1 MISPS
6 LEQNPS
12 LDDWIEVASD
22 GNITLRTGKAELGQG
37 LKGAI
42 ARIGAEELDV
52 SLGRIRVETADT
64 ARGPD
69 EGLTAGSRSMP
80 DSGRAMR
87 QAAASARAH
96 LLALAAAELGAEAN
110 ELTVVDGTVSAGGRS
125 VTYWDLL
132 GGRRFEV
139 DVDGAAQPKQPEE
152 LTLLGR
158 PGPRIDML
166 GLVTGTTAFVQD
178 LAVEGMLHARVVR
191 PPGPQSTLASVDLDA
206 VRALPGV
213 IAVTADGS
221 FLGVIA
227 EREEQALRAR
237 DALARRARWETPEC
251 LPADIHA
258 WLLEQ
263 EPQSFLLVD
272 GIPVPDPCAPTEP
285 PSGAAA
291 TVHASYTRPLLM
303 HAAIGPS
310 AALAQWSADG
320 ARLEVH
326 SHSQGVSPLRD
337 SLAEVLS
344 MAPERVRVKHVVGP
358 GCYGHNGADD
368 AALDAALLAR
378 AVPGRP
384 VLLKWTRE
392 DEHAWE
398 PYGPAMV
405 VQARASIGSE
415 GELLDWS
422 ADVWSTPHSA
432 RPIPHPGTS
441 RLLAAGHLANPLP
454 RNMST
459 PMLNKAGGIHRN
471 ADPLYSIA
479 TRRVAKRFVS
489 GLPLRTSSLRALG
502 AFANVFAIE
511 SLIDELAA
519 AVNLDPLDVRLRNL
533 DDARARAVLKAVAEQ
548 GGWAGRE
555 RDQEGR
561 GSGLGFARYKNSDCY
576 AAVLVEASVDDATSE
591 IALERA
597 VIAAD
602 AGQIVDPVGLINQL
616 EGGFVQ
622 AASWTLKE
630 CVTFDA
636 ARVTSTDW
644 ESYPIL
650 RFSEVPAIE
659 TVLIDRP
666 GEPYLGAGEA
676 TQGPTAAAIAN
687 ALWAAVG
694 LRLRELPFTP
704 ARVQKAAL
712 G

>member
-1 MISPS
+1 MTSAS
-6 LEQNPS
+6 LQRNPS
-12 LDDWIEVASD
+12 LDDWIEIGAD
-22 GNITLRTGKAELGQG
+22 GSVTLRTGKAELGQG

-42 ARIGAEELDV
+42 ARIGADGLDV
-52 SLGRIRVETADT
+52 SLDRIRVETADT

-80 DSGRAMR
+80 DSGMAMR
-87 QAAASARAH
+87 QAAAAARAH
-96 LLALAAAELGAEAN
+96 LLALAAVELGCDVG
-110 ELTVVDGTVSAGGRS
+110 ELSVLDGTVSGGGRS
-125 VTYWDLL
+125 VSYWDLL

-139 DVDGAAQPKQPEE
+139 EVDPGVEPKQPAA
-152 LTLLGR
+152 LALLGR

-178 LAVEGMLHARVVR
+178 LDQAGTLHARVVR
-191 PPGPQSTLASVDLDA
+191 PPGPRSELQSADLDA

-213 IAVTADGS
+213 LAAVADGN
-221 FLGVIA
+221 FLGVVA
-227 EREEQALRAR
+227 EREEQAMRAR
-237 DALARRARWETPEC
+237 ELLAARARWRVEEC
-251 LPADIHA
+251 LPDDVHR

-272 GIPVPDPCAPTEP
+272 GIPVADPCEPTEP
-285 PSGAAA
+285 PDGAAA
-291 TVHASYTRPLLM
+291 TVSATYTRPLIM

-310 AALAQWSADG
+310 AALAQWTADG
-320 ARLEVH
+320 AGLTVF

-337 SLAEVLS
+337 SLAQVLAV
-344 MAPERVRVKHVVGP
+344 APENVRVAHVVGP

-392 DEHAWE
+392 EEHAWE

-405 VQARASIGSE
+405 IEARASVAADGT
-415 GELLDWS
+415 LLDWS
-422 ADVWSTPHSA
+422 SDVWSTPHTA

-441 RLLAAGHLANPLP
+441 RLLAAGHLADPLP
-454 RNMST
+454 RNMPT
-459 PMLNKAGGIHRN
+459 PTLTRVGGIHRN

-479 TRRVAKRFVS
+479 RRRVVKRFVE
-489 GLPLRTSSLRALG
+489 GLALRTSSLRALG

-511 SLIDELAA
+511 SLIDELATEA
-519 AVNLDPLDVRLRNL
+519 GLDPLQLRLRNL
-533 DDARARAVLKAVAEQ
+533 ADARARAVLETVAER
-548 GGWAGRE
+548 GGWARRP
-555 RDQEGR
+555 RDQAGR
-561 GSGLGFARYKNSDCY
+561 GSGLAFARYKNSDCD
-576 AAVLVEASVDDATSE
+576 AAVLVEASVDDATSQ
-591 IALERA
+591 IVLERA

-602 AGQIVDPVGLINQL
+602 AGQIIDPVGLVNQL

-630 CVTFDA
+630 RVTFDA
-636 ARVTSTDW
+636 ARVTSVDW

-650 RFSEVPAIE
+650 RFSEVPPIE
-659 TVLIDRP
+659 TALLDRP

-687 ALWAAVG
+687 AVHAAIG

-704 ARVQKAAL
+704 DRIQDAAL
-712 G
+712 R

>member
-1 MISPS
+1 VISPS
-6 LEQNPS
+6 LEQNPN
-12 LDDWIEVASD
+12 LDDWIEIASD
-22 GNITLRTGKAELGQG
+22 GGVTLRTGKAELGQG
-37 LKGAI
+37 LRGAI
-42 ARIGAEELDV
+42 ARIGADELDV
-52 SLGRIRVETADT
+52 SIERIRVETADT

-80 DSGRAMR
+80 DSGAAMR
-87 QAAASARAH
+87 QAAAAARAH
-96 LLALAAAELGAEAN
+96 LLALAAVELGAPAD
-110 ELTVVDGTVSAGGRS
+110 ELSVVDGTVSAGGRS

-132 GGRRFEV
+132 GGRAFAVAV
-139 DVDGAAQPKQPEE
+139 DAQAQPKRPEA

-178 LAVEGMLHARVVR
+178 LDVAGMVHARVVR
-191 PPGPQSTLASVDLDA
+191 PPGPQSSLASADLDA

-213 IAVTADGS
+213 IAAVADGS

-227 EREEQALRAR
+227 ECEEQALRAR
-237 DALARRARWETPEC
+237 ETLARRARWQTQDC
-251 LPADIHA
+251 LPSDIHA

-272 GIPVPDPCAPTEP
+272 GIPVADPCEPSEP
-285 PSGAAA
+285 PADAAA
-291 TVHASYTRPLLM
+291 TLHATYTRPLLM

-310 AALAQWSADG
+310 AALAQWSPDG
-320 ARLEVH
+320 STLSVH

-337 SLAEVLS
+337 SLAEVLAIS
-344 MAPERVRVKHVVGP
+344 PEQIHVKHVVGP

-405 VQARASIGSE
+405 IQARASIAAE
-415 GELLDWS
+415 GTLLDWS
-422 ADVWSTPHSA
+422 TDVWSTPHSA
-432 RPIPHPGTS
+432 RPMPHPGTS
-441 RLLAAGHLANPLP
+441 RLLAAGQLANPLP
-454 RNMST
+454 RNKPV

-471 ADPLYSIA
+471 ADPLYTIA
-479 TRRVAKRFVS
+479 TRRVVKRFVE

-519 AVNLDPLDVRLRNL
+519 AAMLDPLDVRLRNL
-533 DDARARAVLKAVAEQ
+533 ADARARAVLEAVAER
-548 GGWAGRE
+548 GGWAGRQRE
-555 RDQEGR
+555 QAGR

-576 AAVLVEASVDDATSE
+576 AAVLVEASVDDATSL

-602 AGQIVDPVGLINQL
+602 AGQIIDPAGLINQL

-630 CVTFDA
+630 RVTFDA

-650 RFSEVPAIE
+650 RFGEIPAIE

-687 ALWAAVG
+687 AVWAAVG

-704 ARVQKAAL
+704 SRVQAAAL

>member
-1 MISPS
+1 VISPS
-6 LEQNPS
+6 LEQNPR
-12 LDDWIEVASD
+12 LDDWVEIAPD
-22 GNITLRTGKAELGQG
+22 GAVTLRTGKAELGQG
-37 LKGAI
+37 LRGAI

-52 SLGRIRVETADT
+52 SLRRILVETADT
-64 ARGPD
+64 ACGPD

-80 DSGRAMR
+80 DSGTAMR
-87 QAAASARAH
+87 QAAAAARAH
-96 LLALAAAELGAEAN
+96 LLALAARELRVPAE
-110 ELTVVDGTVSAGGRS
+110 ELSVADGTVSGRGRS
-125 VTYWDLL
+125 VTYWELL

-139 DVDGAAQPKQPEE
+139 EVDARAQPKRPAE
-152 LTLLGR
+152 LTVLGR
-158 PGPRIDML
+158 PAPRIDML

-178 LAVEGMLHARVVR
+178 LDVAGMAHARVVR
-191 PPGPQSTLASVDLDA
+191 PPGPQSTLESVDLDD
-206 VRALPGV
+206 VRAMPGV
-213 IAVTADGS
+213 LAAVADGS

-227 EREEQALRAR
+227 EREEQAARAR
-237 DALARRARWETPEC
+237 EVLAGRARWRTPEC
-251 LPADIHA
+251 LPGDIHA

-272 GIPVPDPCAPTEP
+272 GIPVADPCEPSEP
-285 PSGAAA
+285 PAAAAA
-291 TVHASYTRPLLM
+291 TIHATYTRPLLM

-320 ARLEVH
+320 TRLSVH

-337 SLAEVLS
+337 SLAEVLAIS
-344 MAPERVRVKHVVGP
+344 PEHVHVKHVVGP

-378 AVPGRP
+378 TIPGRP

-405 VQARASIGSE
+405 IQARASIAADGA
-415 GELLDWS
+415 LLDWS
-422 ADVWSTPHSA
+422 SDVWSTPHSS
-432 RPIPHPGTS
+432 RPMPHPGRS

-454 RNMST
+454 RNMPT
-459 PMLNKAGGIHRN
+459 PMLNRAGGIHRN

-479 TRRVAKRFVS
+479 TRRVVKRFVA

-511 SLIDELAA
+511 SLLDELAA
-519 AVNLDPLDVRLRNL
+519 AAGLDPLDVRLSNL
-533 DDARARAVLKAVAEQ
+533 EDARARAVLEAVAER
-548 GGWAGRE
+548 GDWAGRAC
-555 RDQEGR
+555 DQDGR
-561 GSGLGFARYKNSDCY
+561 GSGLGLARYKNSDCY
-576 AAVLVEASVDDATSE
+576 AAVLVEASVDDATSR
-591 IALERA
+591 IVLERA

-602 AGQIVDPVGLINQL
+602 AGQIIDPVGLINQL

-630 CVTFDA
+630 RVTFDA

-650 RFSEVPAIE
+650 RFGEVPAIE

-687 ALWAAVG
+687 AVWAAVG

-704 ARVQKAAL
+704 SRVQEAAL
-712 G
+712 R